1 MIVDDEPGL
10 LEILERALRR
20 GGYDVVT
27 HGSGADAVLDMVDGR
42 LPDVLVT
49 DVLMPMVGGV
59 ELLDYVRGR
68 HPELPVIVMT
78 GHRGHH
84 LDVPVLE
91 KPFQM
96 ATLIEQIE
104 RLTATRTPSTPS
116 DR

>member
-20 GGYDVVT
+20 GGYEVVS
-27 HGSGADAVLDMVDGR
+27 HGSGADAVLELADGR

-68 HPELPVIVMT
+68 HPTLPVIVMT
-78 GHRGHH
+78 GHRGHRA

-91 KPFQM
+91 KPFAM
-96 ATLIEQIE
+96 TTLIEQIE
-104 RLTATRTPSTPS
+104 RLTATRKPS
-116 DR
+116 